1 MDGGFSNPSVKVPK
15 MLKIGDYLLHALP
28 VQEFF
33 FDGQRLTGA
42 AQQRSRSFSPIHLST
57 RLLLIVG
64 NGRRILVDA
73 GLGRCCAASRWT
85 EAALSPYGLY
95 EQLSGFGLRPEDIT
109 DLILTHLHT
118 DHAGGAFFFDGLT
131 LQPVFPNAR
140 VIVQEGNF
148 RAALRPGERE
158 RPSFDEGVIE
168 ALGALPLLHIVS
180 GAVELFP
187 GIELFVSNGHTR
199 GQQLVRV
206 SDSDTLLLHGGDLV
220 PTSAHYARSRVTGND
235 VDALTL
241 IEEKSAL
248 LQEAFEKGGI
258 MFFGH
263 DPLRHAATVF
273 RASGGFAPGPAPE
286 F

>member
-1 MDGGFSNPSVKVPK
+1 
-15 MLKIGDYLLHALP
+15 MLKIGDYSLHSLP

-33 FDGQRLTGA
+33 FETLTLPSGST
-42 AQQRSRSFSPIHLST
+42 QPSRSFSRIRLAT

-64 NGRRILVDA
+64 NGRRILVDT
-73 GLGRCCAASRWT
+73 GLGRCCSSSRWA
-85 EAALSPYGLY
+85 EAALSPYRL
-95 EQLSGFGLRPEDIT
+95 EEALSGFGLRPEDIT

-118 DHAGGAFFFDGLT
+118 DHLGGAFFFDGSA

-140 VIVQEGNF
+140 VIVQEDNF
-148 RAALRPGERE
+148 RTALRPGERE
-158 RPSFDEGVIE
+158 RASFDEAAVS
-168 ALGALPLLHIVS
+168 ALGSLSLLHMVS

-199 GQQLVRV
+199 GQQLVRI
-206 SDSDTLLLHGGDLV
+206 SDGETLLIHGGDLV
-220 PTSAHYARSRVTGND
+220 PTSAHYPRSRVTGND

-241 IEEKSAL
+241 IEEKALL
-248 LQEAFEKGGI
+248 LQEAFEHEGI

-263 DPLRHAATVF
+263 DPFRHAATVLRGTGEF
-273 RASGGFAPGPAPE
+273 LPGPAPE